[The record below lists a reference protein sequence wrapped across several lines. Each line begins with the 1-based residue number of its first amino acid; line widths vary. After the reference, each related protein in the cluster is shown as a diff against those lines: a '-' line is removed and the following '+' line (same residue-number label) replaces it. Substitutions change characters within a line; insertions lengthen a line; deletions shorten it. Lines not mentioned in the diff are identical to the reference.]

1 MFLLDKYQNDD
12 NIIKYQNNITDYLI
26 NSFNGHINIENNIID
41 ILNDINNNQDKINE
55 LSTGNLKFKNFQH
68 LIVYG
73 LKGSSKRI
81 LIDKILKNIY
91 GNIKIDNVE
100 YTINGYGNTKS
111 KVLVKQSKNHIII
124 EPNNNGFD
132 KYLIQ
137 EIIQEYARTE
147 NLKIFKQNNLFKVV
161 IIDTIDNLSYTAQA
175 SLRRTMEKYGDRCK
189 FIFISEQLSNIIE
202 PLISRCLL
210 FRVPLPSKEQIIDII
225 TYISVKENINLTC
238 DNYKFILD
246 NCDNKINNAIW
257 LLEMIKLK
265 ISDDSNWK
273 EVIEDIIN
281 LFINFNFNDNKK
293 MVSLI
298 NNIRDKFYIL
308 FVTNINIK
316 DIIVV
321 LLTKLLEKI
330 NDIQLKY
337 EFINI
342 ITKYE
347 SRITL
352 GTRYIVHYEGMIIE
366 LMNKYKEYKKK

>member
-1 MFLLDKYQNDD
+1 
-12 NIIKYQNNITDYLI
+12 
-26 NSFNGHINIENNIID
+26 
-41 ILNDINNNQDKINE
+41 
-55 LSTGNLKFKNFQH
+55 
-68 LIVYG
+68 
-73 LKGSSKRI
+73 
-81 LIDKILKNIY
+81 
-91 GNIKIDNVE
+91 
-100 YTINGYGNTKS
+100 
-111 KVLVKQSKNHIII
+111 
-124 EPNNNGFD
+124 
-132 KYLIQ
+132 
-137 EIIQEYARTE
+137 
-147 NLKIFKQNNLFKVV
+147 
-161 IIDTIDNLSYTAQA
+161 
-175 SLRRTMEKYGDRCK
+175 
-189 FIFISEQLSNIIE
+189 
-202 PLISRCLL
+202 
-210 FRVPLPSKEQIIDII
+210 
-225 TYISVKENINLTC
+225 
-238 DNYKFILD
+238 
-246 NCDNKINNAIW
+246 
-257 LLEMIKLK
+257 MIKLK

-316 DIIVV
+316 DILVV

-330 NDIQLKY
+330 DNIQLKY